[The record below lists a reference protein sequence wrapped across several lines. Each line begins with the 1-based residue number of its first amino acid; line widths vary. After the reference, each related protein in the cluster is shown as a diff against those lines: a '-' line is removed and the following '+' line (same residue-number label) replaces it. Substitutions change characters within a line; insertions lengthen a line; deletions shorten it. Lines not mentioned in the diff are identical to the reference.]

1 MENKS
6 FYRVNLIALT
16 GVALIWIVG
25 FVLYRVYH
33 DMETNY
39 WVGFAFG
46 LLGLAV
52 AAAGTVCIGRTNRS
66 TQETKGIPVYYTS
79 IYAVISAALN
89 IAFAFTPGDQYMT
102 LYVVANLFILLVYIL
117 LMYNAGKYIGRVTER
132 TEYAAAK
139 MEKVAE
145 ISRELAALISMSTDE
160 GVRRELLKLK
170 EKVDYSN
177 NVSQS
182 FTEQSEE
189 AFLKKLYDLREAMSN
204 GTGADVLTA
213 KVKDA
218 DMAWNMRNSSGSM
231 G

>member
-1 MENKS
+1 MKNKS
-6 FYRVNLIALT
+6 FYRVNLIALA

-39 WVGFAFG
+39 WAGFAFG
-46 LLGLAV
+46 VLGLAA
-52 AAAGTVCIGRTNRS
+52 AAAGIVCIGRTNRS
-66 TQETKGIPVYYTS
+66 TQETKAIPVYYTS
-79 IYAVISAALN
+79 IYAVISVALN
-89 IAFAFTPGDQYMT
+89 IIFAFTPDGQYVT
-102 LYVVANLFILLVYIL
+102 LFVVANLFILLVYVL

-139 MEKVAE
+139 MEKVAR
-145 ISRELAALISMSTDE
+145 ISGELAALISMSKDE

-182 FTEQSEE
+182 FTEQSEDV
-189 AFLKKLYDLREAMSN
+189 FLKKLYDLREAMSN
-204 GTGADVLTA
+204 GTGPDVLTA

-218 DMAWNMRNSSGSM
+218 DMAWNMRNSGGSIR
-231 G
+231 